1 MFFCY
6 MICLP
11 VLTRIG
17 AIRLNYDEKKTREM
31 HEPLLDSSKTV
42 IHGSY
47 TMNEK
52 GWSMESWWGM
62 SGLHTKIE
70 SRLHYRR
77 DPVSRDDR

>member
-1 MFFCY
+1 
-6 MICLP
+6 
-11 VLTRIG
+11 
-17 AIRLNYDEKKTREM
+17 M

-77 DPVSRDDR
+77 DPVSRDAR